1 MGRGEG
7 EEVQLG
13 GQGGGEWGED
23 GMEAGGELVRG
34 CTGEDKDGREDGD
47 AGA

>member
-13 GQGGGEWGED
+13 GEGGGEWDED
-23 GMEAGGELVRG
+23 GMEAGGELTRG
-34 CTGEDKDGREDGD
+34 CAGEDEDGGENGD